1 MMNQRTLSSQVQAL
15 QADLRQLERKRVYL
29 QAKYGR
35 PTAPQA
41 RAVDP
46 DLAALERQRA
56 RLPQRS
62 GTTGATYEKA
72 MAEITLKRY
81 QTYLDRMPDGSE
93 GQRLLSRRIDQMK
106 KRQTIFKRE
115 IR

>member
-1 MMNQRTLSSQVQAL
+1 MMTEKTLSRQL
-15 QADLRQLERKRVYL
+15 QADLRQLERDRVRH
-29 QAKYGR
+29 QQKYGR
-35 PTAPQA
+35 SSAPGLK
-41 RAVDP
+41 RVDP
-46 DLAALERQRA
+46 DLAALEGQRA
-56 RLPQRS
+56 KLPQRS
-62 GTTGATYEKA
+62 GATGTTYEKA

-106 KRQTIFKRE
+106 KRQTNFKRE